1 MSEAVSRR
9 KLFGWLAATVMAVT
23 VSALVASE
31 PAEAQTVGMERRQD
45 RRWGRRAGRRVR
57 RLGRAG
63 ARATRR
69 AVRRGAI

>member
-9 KLFGWLAATVMAVT
+9 KLFGWFAATVMAVT
-23 VSALVASE
+23 VPALVASD
-31 PAEAQTVGMERRQD
+31 PAEAQTVGMD
-45 RRWGRRAGRRVR
+45 RRMDRRGGRRAGRQVR
-57 RLGRAG
+57 RVGRMG